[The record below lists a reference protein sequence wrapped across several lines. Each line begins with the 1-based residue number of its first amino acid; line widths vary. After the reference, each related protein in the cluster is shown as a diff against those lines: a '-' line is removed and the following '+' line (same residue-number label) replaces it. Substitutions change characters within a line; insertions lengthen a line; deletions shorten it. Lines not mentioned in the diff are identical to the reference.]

1 MASWSALSWTVIICV
16 EHISI
21 VHPVNKSF
29 ELTPSRLREL
39 RGFAAAARLLNFSQ
53 AARVAG
59 CTPSVLSR
67 RIAALEKAMGSALFL
82 RTTRRMTLTERGE
95 QLLSYCERLEA
106 VMAELA
112 TDLRPRG
119 GELSGRLCVQLPA
132 SYGRAR
138 IAPLIAEFM
147 RHHPQVRIEA
157 MYDDTYVDLIEAK
170 VDLAVRVGKLADARW
185 VVRRVGIMRRFLC
198 AAPSYLASAPPLH
211 DPADLKLH
219 RCIAFSGLRTG
230 NLWQFARQR
239 QRRSVRI
246 DPVLTCNDSQ
256 ALRDAILAGVGIG
269 IQGDY
274 MSEALVAQ
282 GRLVEV
288 LSDWPISASPIQLL
302 WLPGADRAPA
312 VRSLIDFL
320 VQSLAPA

>member
-1 MASWSALSWTVIICV
+1 M
-16 EHISI
+16 
-21 VHPVNKSF
+21 NQSF

-67 RIAALEKAMGSALFL
+67 RIAALEQAMGAALFL
-82 RTTRRMTLTERGE
+82 RTTRRMSLTARGE
-95 QLLSYCERLEA
+95 QLLAYCERLEA
-106 VMAELA
+106 VMVELA
-112 TDLRPRG
+112 ADLRPRG
-119 GELSGRLCVQLPA
+119 GELSGRLCVQAPA
-132 SYGRAR
+132 SYGRAC

-147 RHHPQVRIEA
+147 RRHPQVRIDVS
-157 MYDDTYVDLIEAK
+157 YDDTYVDLVEAK
-170 VDLAVRVGKLADARW
+170 VDLAVRVGKLAEARC
-185 VVRRVGIMRRFLC
+185 VVRRLSMMRRFLC
-198 AAPSYLASAPPLH
+198 ASPAYLASAPPLN

-219 RCIAFSGLRTG
+219 RCIAFTGLRTG
-230 NLWQFARQR
+230 NLWQFTRQR

-256 ALRDAILAGVGIG
+256 AVREAVLAGVGIG
-269 IQGDY
+269 LQGDF
-274 MSEALVAQ
+274 MSEALVTQ

-288 LSDWPISASPIQLL
+288 LTDWPVSSSPIQLL

-320 VQSLAPA
+320 VESLATG